1 MRRTAAHLTL
11 RPAAAAGDADLELC
25 ADCPPR
31 ASIRAGRRGRRRTS
45 RCCAPAVTWA
55 MARNRG
61 ACLLPSPLNALR
73 RARLRAR
80 VGSSKLRT
88 DRASV
93 PAPAPSRPHH
103 LLLQRSVYVSA
114 PPAPPPLVVG
124 RSRGVRR
131 AVRHRARG
139 ADAVRAVLREE
150 PDPLRQLPVAHL
162 HDGSLRDLLLP

>member
-11 RPAAAAGDADLELC
+11 RPAAAAGDANVELW

-31 ASIRAGRRGRRRTS
+31 ASIDRRRPWPPEDIQG
-45 RCCAPAVTWA
+45 RGAAVTSA
-55 MARNRG
+55 TGRKHGGMSLAVASGRTQ
-61 ACLLPSPLNALR
+61 AC
-73 RARLRAR
+73 RLRAR

-103 LLLQRSVYVSA
+103 LHLQRSVYVSA

-150 PDPLRQLPVAHL
+150 SDPLRQLPVAHL